1 MTQEERNYFEEIKNI
16 NQEVKYQLKKDFI
29 DNGID
34 ELIFNQPL
42 LYKFVCKLD
51 GIIEIKELYGIILDD
66 NELYLL
72 DSNEIKIHVD
82 DLIASELAEIYP
94 YIKKRI
100 ERRKEEIEKQEAM
113 ISSNKEVEETTKK
126 MCFLPIKFCGEEMD
140 DETFY
145 EKSLHF
151 GKVMTMEEYV
161 SHFNSNCYTDIAPN
175 MGQMRVIDVY
185 KKVIE
190 CCPHCGYEV
199 LLDNV
204 LKNQICPICNRPI
217 KPCSLCRNCTGKC
230 PLDKK

>member
-1 MTQEERNYFEEIKNI
+1 MERNYFEEIKQI
-16 NQEVKYQLKKDFI
+16 NQDVKNQIKKDFI

-42 LYKFVCKLD
+42 SYKFIYILNGTIKIKDLC
-51 GIIEIKELYGIILDD
+51 GIIFVDD
-66 NELYLL
+66 ELYLI
-72 DSNEIKIHVD
+72 DSSELQVHVD
-82 DLIASELAEIYP
+82 NLIACELAELYP
-94 YIKKRI
+94 YIKTEI
-100 ERRKEEIEKQEAM
+100 ERRKEEIKKQKEM
-113 ISSNKEVEETTKK
+113 ISSNKEIEESVKK
-126 MCFLPIKFCGEEMD
+126 MCFLPIKFCSEEMD

-145 EKSLHF
+145 QKALKF

-217 KPCSLCRNCTGKC
+217 KPCSLCRNCTSGKC
-230 PLDKK
+230 PLEKK